1 MTLPGHNRHPSPS
14 LRRASRSSQARLS
27 SSELDFSGLRLQR
40 GLDDAAGGL
49 WTLTFGG
56 GGNDGSPNTLYF
68 TDGIDGET
76 LVCSAQSR
84 ACRELGHRR
93 RRIQSFS
100 HKPRGGGLR
109 SG

>member
-56 GGNDGSPNTLYF
+56 GGKDGSPNTLYF

-76 LVCSAQSR
+76 HGLFGAIESV
-84 ACRELGHRR
+84 
-93 RRIQSFS
+93 
-100 HKPRGGGLR
+100 PRVGAPTPTH
-109 SG
+109 SEFFA